1 MSFIP
6 KVKSPHQQHSRTRL
20 RHTHHQHLGHIE
32 IADMQVCAFLQGN
45 SADAFGLELGQFS
58 QKVWLVFVCHTFSPS
73 TQASCLGKQTLCK
86 S

>member
-1 MSFIP
+1 
-6 KVKSPHQQHSRTRL
+6 
-20 RHTHHQHLGHIE
+20 
-32 IADMQVCAFLQGN
+32 MQVCAFLQGN